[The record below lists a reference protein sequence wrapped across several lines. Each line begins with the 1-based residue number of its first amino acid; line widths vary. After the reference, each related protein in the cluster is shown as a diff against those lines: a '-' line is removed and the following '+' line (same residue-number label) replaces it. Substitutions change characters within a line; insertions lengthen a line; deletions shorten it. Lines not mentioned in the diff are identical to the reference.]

1 MLAYRTFARTA
12 LATAGALL
20 LPALAAAQ
28 GTATQCFTDSVP
40 IQPTNW
46 NSSVTIPK
54 FNPNLGTLQSIQFTI
69 SGLVQ
74 GQAAVESLDAAP
86 TVINTSFSAQLTL
99 TRPDLSVIVVTIP
112 IAMFSD
118 PVTAFDGVL
127 DFGGTSGVTHPNIM
141 ATDSDMATSPPPL
154 SDLVL
159 FTGPGTIS
167 LPVTAAATSI
177 ATGPGNVV
185 TQFMTSASATVE
197 VCYTYEVNQ
206 PPSFTSPTCNSLIL
220 ATAGVPLV
228 PVLVCASDINTG
240 DSVSISPVS
249 LPAGATFTPSPATG
263 NPACGTLEW
272 TPSLAQLGDTQI
284 CFVATDTHGRST
296 TCCITVSVAECFQML
311 GRGAGNAA
319 IQIGPTLW
327 QTQLLNVRVY
337 FPVTLN
343 DRPNFRVPL
352 LTSGQLNFSVQT
364 LMYNTIQFPQNS
376 YQWSNR
382 LRVTVLPGGIVTGE
396 LNGTI
401 NGIHQSVST
410 FTDPN
415 GDLWMT
421 FPFTIDG
428 M

>member
-12 LATAGALL
+12 LATAGTLL

-28 GTATQCFTDSVP
+28 GTATVCFNDAVP
-40 IQPTNW
+40 LQPTNW

-54 FNPNLGTLQSIQFTI
+54 FDPSLGTLQSIQFTI
-69 SGLVQ
+69 SGTVQ

-118 PVTAFDGVL
+118 PVTAFDGTL
-127 DFGGTSGVTHPNIM
+127 DFGGTSGVTHPGIIAM
-141 ATDSDMATSPPPL
+141 DSDMATSPPPL

-185 TQFMTSASATVE
+185 TQFMTSASATVQ

-206 PPSFTSPTCNSLIL
+206 PPVYTSPVCNSVVM
-220 ATAGVPLV
+220 ATAGVAIAPIM
-228 PVLVCASDINTG
+228 VCANDVNTG
-240 DSVSISPVS
+240 DSVSIAPVS
-249 LPAGATFTPSPATG
+249 LPAGATFTPNPATG

-272 TPSLAQLGDTQI
+272 TPGLNQLGDHQI

-296 TCCITVSVAECFQML
+296 TCCITISVAECYQML
-311 GRGAGNAA
+311 GRGAGNASV
-319 IQIGPTLW
+319 QIGPTLW
-327 QTQLLNVRVY
+327 QSQLLTIRLY

-364 LMYNTIQFPQNS
+364 LMHNTVQFPQNS

-396 LNGTI
+396 LNGTL